1 MVLFRRRRKGKVQM
15 IFLVMMAM
23 TMMRKKKKKN
33 MKKTQTMH
41 KLATRT
47 RSKSNN
53 NSRSSNNTNAKV
65 QRFFSQLMHGNWA
78 IQLGVERMFEW
89 DLHDR
94 NDANYLCGSSS
105 SRRIII
111 IPTLIRLTG
120 KKEEDPG
127 ISSVSISRML
137 AVCRWM

>member
-1 MVLFRRRRKGKVQM
+1 M
-15 IFLVMMAM
+15 IM
-23 TMMRKKKKKN
+23 TRKKKKKN
-33 MKKTQTMH
+33 KKKTQAMH
-41 KLATRT
+41 KPAIRI
-47 RSKSNN
+47 RNKSN
-53 NSRSSNNTNAKV
+53 SSSSSRRSSNNTNAKV
-65 QRFFSQLMHGNWA
+65 QKFFSQLMHGNWA

-137 AVCRWM
+137 AVCRRM